1 MDAAIRLFNAK
12 GYKATTTA
20 VIAEEVGVYEPT
32 LYKHFENKKQLFIEC
47 FKDIIGELL
56 DQYKEARKKYKDD
69 EVGYL
74 LEVSHI
80 YIRYIMQNPH
90 KSKFIVHLLGYK
102 DDADIERV
110 FNRFMKDSVKNIE
123 EVIDSAKKKGTID
136 SDVESNLLA
145 GMFVTQYFTVVA
157 LKELIKPNNF
167 KEEKMMK
174 MTLNLLRIK
183 EK

>member
-1 MDAAIRLFNAK
+1 
-12 GYKATTTA
+12 
-20 VIAEEVGVYEPT
+20 
-32 LYKHFENKKQLFIEC
+32 
-47 FKDIIGELL
+47 
-56 DQYKEARKKYKDD
+56 
-69 EVGYL
+69 
-74 LEVSHI
+74 
-80 YIRYIMQNPH
+80 
-90 KSKFIVHLLGYK
+90 LGYK